1 MSVGRSSYSRVLGM
15 LASLYVELVEA
26 VFSKFTEFV
35 QLALNGFSFCLTILT
50 NEWWQTVAFDE

>member
-1 MSVGRSSYSRVLGM
+1 MSVGRSSYTSRVLGM

-35 QLALNGFSFCLTILT
+35 QLTWRIQLLLGNSDKRM
-50 NEWWQTVAFDE
+50 VADCRL

>member
-1 MSVGRSSYSRVLGM
+1 MSVGRSSYTGRVLGM

-35 QLALNGFSFCLTILT
+35 QLSRRIQLLLGNSDKRM
-50 NEWWQTVAFDE
+50 VADCRL